1 MTLLNVIFQLGS
13 TRIRTGVA
21 GFKVPS
27 DNHLHYKTKKATI
40 GSRTLD
46 LILTKDMLCQ
56 LSYSGKKIFVFI
68 KFIKFIFLSF
78 YFKGSLH
85 FFISFLKVHYIFYF
99 I

>member
-1 MTLLNVIFQLGS
+1 MTLLNVIFQQGS

-27 DNHLHYKTKKATI
+27 DNHLHYKTKKATV

-56 LSYSGKKIFVFI
+56 LSYGGKKIFVFI
-68 KFIKFIFLSF
+68 KFMFLF
-78 YFKGSLH
+78 Y
-85 FFISFLKVHYIFYF
+85 V
-99 I
+99 